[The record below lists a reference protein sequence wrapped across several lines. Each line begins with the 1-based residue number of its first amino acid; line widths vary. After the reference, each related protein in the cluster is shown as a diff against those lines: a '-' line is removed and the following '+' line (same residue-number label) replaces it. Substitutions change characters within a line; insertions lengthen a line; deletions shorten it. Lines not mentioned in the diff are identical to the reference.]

1 MNETMKFIDITDFG
15 AADVLKIQEGSR
27 PSAQPGEV
35 LIKVIAA
42 GVNRP
47 DVVQRQGLYPAP
59 PGASPILG
67 LEVSGVIEALGEGV
81 TQWKVGDKICALTNG
96 GAYAEY
102 VTAPAAQCLPIPSGL
117 SMIEAA
123 ALPET
128 CFTVWSNLFDRVQL
142 KAGETL
148 LVHGGSSGIGTTAI
162 QMAKAMGIRVFTTAG
177 SDKKCQSC
185 LNLGAEIAINYH
197 DADFVEV
204 IKDATNKKGVDVIL
218 DMVGGD
224 YIAKNFKIA
233 ALEGRIVNIAYLQGP
248 VAKVN
253 FLPVMLKRL
262 TVTGSTLRPQSA
274 DTKAAIANNLK
285 EFIWPLIESIEIK
298 PVIAQCFPLEQ
309 ATEAHTLMESNKH
322 IGKIVLTVSE

>member
-1 MNETMKFIDITDFG
+1 MKETMKFIDITDFG
-15 AADVLKIQEGSR
+15 AADVLKIQKGNS

-67 LEVSGVIEALGEGV
+67 LEVSGIIEALGEGV

-102 VTAPAAQCLPIPSGL
+102 VTAPATQCLSIPSGL

-162 QMAKAMGIRVFTTAG
+162 QMAKAMGVRVFTTAG

-197 DADFVEV
+197 DSDFVEV
-204 IKDATNKKGVDVIL
+204 IKDATNKKGVNVIL

-233 ALEGRIVNIAYLQGP
+233 AIDGRIVNIAYLQGP

-274 DTKAAIANNLK
+274 DTKAAIAANLK
-285 EFIWPLIESIEIK
+285 EFIWPFIESSDIK

-309 ATEAHTLMESNKH
+309 AADAHTLMESNKH

>member
-1 MNETMKFIDITDFG
+1 MNKTMKFIDITEFG
-15 AADVLKIQEGSR
+15 TPKVLKLQEGSL
-27 PSAQPGEV
+27 PTAQAGEV
-35 LIKVIAA
+35 LIKIIAA

-81 TQWKVGDKICALTNG
+81 TQWQVGDKICALTNG

-102 VTAPAAQCLPIPSGL
+102 VTAPASQCLPIPNGL

-162 QMAKAMGIRVFTTAG
+162 QMAKAMGVRVFTTAG
-177 SDKKCQSC
+177 SDEKCEAC
-185 LNLGAEIAINYH
+185 VKLGAEIAINYH
-197 DADFVEV
+197 DSDFVEV
-204 IKDATNKKGVDVIL
+204 IKEATNKKGVNVIL

-248 VAKVN
+248 VVKVN
-253 FLPVMLKRL
+253 FLPIMLKRL

-285 EFIWPLIESIEIK
+285 TFIWPFIESGKIK
-298 PVIAQCFPLEQ
+298 PLIAQCFPLEQ
-309 ATEAHTLMESNKH
+309 ANDAHTLMESNKH

>member
-1 MNETMKFIDITDFG
+1 MKETMKFIDITDFG
-15 AADVLKIQEGSR
+15 AADVLKIQKGNS

-67 LEVSGVIEALGEGV
+67 LEVSGIIEALGEGV

-102 VTAPAAQCLPIPSGL
+102 VTAPATQCLPIPSGL

-162 QMAKAMGIRVFTTAG
+162 QMAKAMGVRVFTTAG

-197 DADFVEV
+197 DSDFVEV
-204 IKDATNKKGVDVIL
+204 IKDITNKKGVNVIL

-233 ALEGRIVNIAYLQGP
+233 ALDGRIVNIAYLQGP

-274 DTKAAIANNLK
+274 DTKAAIATNLNK
-285 EFIWPLIESIEIK
+285 FIWPFIESGDIK

-309 ATEAHTLMESNKH
+309 AADAHTLMESNKH

>member
-285 EFIWPLIESIEIK
+285 EFIWPLIESSKIK

>member
-15 AADVLKIQEGSR
+15 TADVLKIQEGSR
-27 PSAQPGEV
+27 PSAQPAEV

-47 DVVQRQGLYPAP
+47 DVIQRQGLYPAP
-59 PGASPILG
+59 AGASPILG
-67 LEVSGVIEALGEGV
+67 LEVSGIIEALGEGV
-81 TQWKVGDKICALTNG
+81 TQWQVGDKVCALTNG

-102 VTAPAAQCLPIPSGL
+102 VIAPAAQCLPIPSGL

-162 QMAKAMGIRVFTTAG
+162 QMAKAMGVRVFTTAG

-204 IKDATNKKGVDVIL
+204 IKGVTNKKGVDVIL

-285 EFIWPLIESIEIK
+285 EFIWPLIESGEIK

>member
-59 PGASPILG
+59 SGASPILG

-204 IKDATNKKGVDVIL
+204 IKDVTNKKGVDVIL

-285 EFIWPLIESIEIK
+285 EFIWPLIENSKIK